1 MMVKALRIAV
11 DLIIAPTKK
20 NRQFKEND
28 MRQWIA

>member
-1 MMVKALRIAV
+1 MMVKAIRIAV

-20 NRQFKEND
+20 NQFKEND